1 MANRITRACLV
12 LGMLLLPAAAS
23 AQVIISEIAWMGTDA
38 PTNAHYCEWVELFN
52 PGTET
57 VSLSGWKLATAD
69 GGMNASLTGSI
80 DPGEYLLVERYTAN
94 ACPDPVASIDGIS
107 VPFGSGLANSGE
119 TLLLRSSSAEIDRV
133 DAAAGWEESVGGDA
147 THKYTAQRAGE
158 AWVTAAPTP
167 GAANATESV
176 APEEESSSS
185 SSSSSSSK
193 KVANP
198 VPYLIVEPGTD
209 RTLSTGAHATYRA
222 LVYDSK
228 STVRHHARISWAF
241 GDGGREIGR
250 EVSYKHDEPGEYLV
264 VARAEDGQST
274 GYASFTVF
282 ADPARVLVTGVSERG
297 IELTNE
303 NDRVVDLSRWVLAA
317 GEGTYRLPEDTW
329 MRPGGRVLFLSSVTG
344 LVSTTS
350 AALLYPDGK
359 QAHALA
365 QPEAPVP
372 GSLPMKEV
380 ESLSVPSAPIPH
392 EARIEAPP
400 AAADPAAG
408 GAVSAFWGL
417 LRGLFPEAQALLAF
431 GR

>member
-1 MANRITRACLV
+1 MANRTTRACLV
-12 LGMLLLPAAAS
+12 LGMLLLPAGAN

-52 PGTET
+52 AGTEA

-80 DPGEYLLVERYTAN
+80 DPGAYILVERYTAN
-94 ACPDPVASIDGIS
+94 ACPDPVAGIDGIS
-107 VPFGSGLANSGE
+107 VPFGSGLANAGE

-133 DAAAGWEESVGGDA
+133 DAASGWEETVGGDA
-147 THKYTAQRAGE
+147 AHKYTAQRTGD

-167 GAANATESV
+167 GASNAAESV
-176 APEEESSSS
+176 ASEEESSSS

-198 VPYLIVEPGTD
+198 VPYLVIEPGTD

-250 EVSYKHDEPGEYLV
+250 EVSYKYDEPGEYLV

-282 ADPARVLVTGVSERG
+282 ADPARVSVTGVSERG

-303 NDRVVDLSRWVLAA
+303 NDRIVDLSGWVLAV

-329 MRPGGRVLFLSSVTG
+329 MRPGGRVLFLPSVTG

-359 QAHALA
+359 PAHALA

-372 GSLPMKEV
+372 GSLPVKEV
-380 ESLSVPSAPIPH
+380 ESLPVPSAPKTH

-400 AAADPAAG
+400 ATADPVAG
-408 GAVSAFWGL
+408 GAVSMIWQQIAGFL
-417 LRGLFPEAQALLAF
+417 AAPRISLALR
-431 GR
+431 